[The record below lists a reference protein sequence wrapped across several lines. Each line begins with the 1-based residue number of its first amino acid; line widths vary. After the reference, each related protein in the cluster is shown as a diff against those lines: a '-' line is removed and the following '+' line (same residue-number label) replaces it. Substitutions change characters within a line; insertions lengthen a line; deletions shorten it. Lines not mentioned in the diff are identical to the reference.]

1 MGQGPTIQGAVSSRV
16 VPIKKKPA
24 YLVVEQSFGLQGT
37 ATLVGAKNASLV
49 IITSLLLT
57 RGKSILF
64 NIPASEDIFGMIQ
77 LMTDLGAEIR
87 FDSVQGILEVDTT
100 HVQSCQI
107 GADVMS
113 KMRAS
118 VLVLGPLLARFG
130 KADLALPGG
139 CVLGERPIDY
149 HLKNFE
155 KMGAVIKEE
164 NDVLT
169 ARVKK
174 LKHRNLLLEYPSV
187 GATENLVMAA
197 TLTEGTTRIINAALE
212 PEVFDFLEVLKKMG
226 AKISIEV
233 PATICVTGVK
243 ELKPIEHGVIFD
255 RLEAGALLL
264 AGAITGGYVQLPQAP
279 AHSMGMFLT
288 KLQEMGHTVLIGK
301 NGTGVKIRGAK
312 RTHAVSIR
320 TAPYPSFPTDLQ
332 APMMAALTLVRGTSK
347 VQETVFENRLM
358 HVRELV
364 KMGAQIEVEHGV
376 ATVRGVDELFGTSV
390 IASDIRAACSL
401 VLAGLAAK
409 GTTTVTGIS
418 HWRRGYQDLEKKLR
432 GLGANIELY
441 E

>member
-1 MGQGPTIQGAVSSRV
+1 MPQESTIQGAVSSKIIS
-16 VPIKKKPA
+16 PTQKPA
-24 YLVVEQSFGLQGT
+24 YLVVEQSLGLQGT
-37 ATLVGAKNASLV
+37 VALTGAKNASLV
-49 IITSLLLT
+49 IIASLLLT
-57 RGKSILF
+57 KGKSKLL

-77 LMTDLGAEIR
+77 LMNSLGAHVSFDIAQSTLEI
-87 FDSVQGILEVDTT
+87 DTT
-100 HVQSCQI
+100 HVESSEI
-107 GADVMS
+107 SADIMS

-118 VLVLGPLLARFG
+118 VLVLGPLLGRFG

-155 KMGAVIKEE
+155 KMGAIIKEE
-164 NDVLT
+164 NDILS

-174 LKHRNLLLEYPSV
+174 LKYRNLLLEYPSV

-226 AKISIEV
+226 AQISIEV

-243 ELKPIEHGVIFD
+243 ELKPIEHSVMFD

-264 AGAITGGYVQLPQAP
+264 AGAITGGYVNLPEAP

-301 NGTGVKIRGAK
+301 NGTGVKIRGIK
-312 RTHAVSIR
+312 HPHPISIR

-358 HVRELV
+358 QVRELS

-376 ATVRGVDELFGTSV
+376 ATVRGVDELFGTTV

-409 GTTTVTGIS
+409 GTTTVTGVS
-418 HWRRGYQDLEKKLR
+418 HWRRGYQHLEKKLQSI
-432 GLGANIELY
+432 GANIELF

>member
-1 MGQGPTIQGAVSSRV
+1 MSQESTIIRGAVFST
-16 VPIKKKPA
+16 VPPKKKPA
-24 YLVVEQSFGLQGT
+24 YLVVEQSLGLNGT
-37 ATLVGAKNASLV
+37 VELTGAKNASLV
-49 IITSLLLT
+49 IIASLLLT
-57 RGKSILF
+57 KGKSKLY
-64 NIPASEDIFGMIQ
+64 NIPASDDVFVMIQ
-77 LMTDLGAEIR
+77 LMNNLGAHVH
-87 FDSVQGILEVDTT
+87 FDIEQSILEVDTT
-100 HVQSCQI
+100 HLESAEI
-107 GADVMS
+107 SADIMS

-130 KADLALPGG
+130 KAELALPGG
-139 CVLGERPIDY
+139 CVLGDRPIDY
-149 HLKNFE
+149 HLKNFQ
-155 KMGAVIKEE
+155 KMGAVITETE
-164 NDVLT
+164 GALSAVVT
-169 ARVKK
+169 K
-174 LKHRNLLLEYPSV
+174 LQHRNLLLEYPSV

-197 TLTEGTTRIINAALE
+197 VLTEGTSRIINAALE

-226 AKISIEV
+226 AQISIEV

-243 ELKPIEHGVIFD
+243 ELKPIEHSVMFD

-264 AGAITGGYVQLPQAP
+264 AGAITGGYVHLPQAP

-301 NGTGVKIRGAK
+301 NGIGVKIRAVK
-312 RTHAVSIR
+312 RAHPLSIR

-376 ATVRGVDELFGTSV
+376 ATVRGVDELFGTTL
-390 IASDIRAACSL
+390 IASDIRAACCL

-409 GTTTVTGIS
+409 GTTTVTGVS
-418 HWRRGYQDLEKKLR
+418 HWRRGYQHLEKKLQKI
-432 GLGANIELY
+432 GANIELY